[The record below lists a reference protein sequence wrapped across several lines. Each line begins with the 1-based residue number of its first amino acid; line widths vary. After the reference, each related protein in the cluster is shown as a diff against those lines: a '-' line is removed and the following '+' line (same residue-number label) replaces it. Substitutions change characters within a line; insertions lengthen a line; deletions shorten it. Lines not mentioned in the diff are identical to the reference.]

1 MWIFFWSKY
10 QLSMTLKVHVA
21 IHHYAFYFSNTG
33 QTFCT
38 TNGEYTE
45 TCHSTLRISE
55 ETHGLK
61 VVRKIGTPIHQY
73 RSLKSL
79 TMYNSKR
86 AGKNTPIRLRK
97 KSTPSPSGRYSPSPS
112 TYSPFSTLPLSPTT
126 LVTSSPSPFSQS
138 FVERY
143 PMVVQ
148 QHMYQ
153 INDS

>member
-1 MWIFFWSKY
+1 
-10 QLSMTLKVHVA
+10 MTLKVHVA

-61 VVRKIGTPIHQY
+61 VVRKIGTPINQY

-86 AGKNTPIRLRK
+86 AGKNTPLRLLK